1 VSCPSSSSPFP
12 PGHHRPSYPPTS
24 PPPPRH
30 HRARP
35 GDLDRKSAA
44 PHRIGM
50 AGTSP
55 AMTGEEGDDDS
66 ACHSRSSAPGYEP
79 GISPGHPRLPE
90 PHRRNDGDPR
100 NRPGDDGKMSG
111 EVTCAVVPG
120 RASARAR
127 PAQERTQR
135 PPLCPLLCR
144 SWFQVPLRGP
154 GTTGGGDVITP
165 GCSGRK
171 PLQGKGIHSAETA
184 GGSPATASPPPAR
197 HGKGSDRD
205 AEPSAKASLALD
217 LK

>member
-1 VSCPSSSSPFP
+1 
-12 PGHHRPSYPPTS
+12 
-24 PPPPRH
+24 
-30 HRARP
+30 
-35 GDLDRKSAA
+35 
-44 PHRIGM
+44 M
-50 AGTSP
+50 AGSSP

-127 PAQERTQR
+127 PEGPRVWKPGTTSLPMRTQR
-135 PPLCPLLCR
+135 RPPGPLLCR
-144 SWFQVPLRGP
+144 QRFQVPLRGP

-171 PLQGKGIHSAETA
+171 PLQRKEPHGAGAA
-184 GGSPATASPPPAR
+184 GGSPAIASPPPAR